1 MSNLNRIEIIGMCL
15 DILTI
20 LAPLTLLLND
30 PLSTFTSVFYFI
42 YLPNLIFNIIK
53 KSRKKKILK
62 SIDSQFSKII
72 DEDFFIHQ

>member
-1 MSNLNRIEIIGMCL
+1 MGNLNRIEIIGMCL

-30 PLSTFTSVFYFI
+30 PLSTFTSLFYFI
-42 YLPNLIFNIIK
+42 YLPNLLFNIIK
-53 KSRKKKILK
+53 KSRKKKMLK

>member
-1 MSNLNRIEIIGMCL
+1 MINLNRIEIIGICL

-42 YLPNLIFNIIK
+42 YLPNLLFNIIK
-53 KSRKKKILK
+53 KSRKKKMFK

>member
-30 PLSTFTSVFYFI
+30 PLSTFTSLFYFI
-42 YLPNLIFNIIK
+42 YLPNLLFNIIK
-53 KSRKKKILK
+53 KSRKKKMLK